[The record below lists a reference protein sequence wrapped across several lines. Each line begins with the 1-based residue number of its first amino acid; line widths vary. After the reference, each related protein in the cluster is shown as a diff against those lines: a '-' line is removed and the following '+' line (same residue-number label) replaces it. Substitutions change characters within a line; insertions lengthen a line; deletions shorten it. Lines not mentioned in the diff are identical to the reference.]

1 MPELGTYGSKGARG
15 GDAPKLP
22 TVLRKGWAAL
32 VLLAGCL
39 ILLARPAFSQ
49 CLVREENTKLFGR
62 LLTDLVQAYE
72 KPKASDA
79 DTIASDLSAIRS
91 PDGRDERLAQA
102 IAGHWQQV
110 YLDRSYPMYLHRKGS
125 QWAEALQGAG
135 IEDRRSHAFIV
146 LGYALVDGEMTRELK
161 GRCNAAAAA
170 ARQYPHTLLVCTGGA
185 TGSNNPEKHTEAG
198 LMKAYLT
205 GECGIA
211 AERIYIDEEAM
222 TTMENAVNT
231 FRILQE
237 NGVETMT
244 LVTSSYHQKWGQA
257 VYNTV
262 LALYRE
268 TEGYAPRLVANY
280 CHPVTPVKESM
291 KHDDRIAASQIG
303 RLLGLPSEDM
313 PKTR

>member
-1 MPELGTYGSKGARG
+1 
-15 GDAPKLP
+15 
-22 TVLRKGWAAL
+22 
-32 VLLAGCL
+32 
-39 ILLARPAFSQ
+39 
-49 CLVREENTKLFGR
+49 
-62 LLTDLVQAYE
+62 
-72 KPKASDA
+72 
-79 DTIASDLSAIRS
+79 
-91 PDGRDERLAQA
+91 
-102 IAGHWQQV
+102 
-110 YLDRSYPMYLHRKGS
+110 
-125 QWAEALQGAG
+125 
-135 IEDRRSHAFIV
+135 
-146 LGYALVDGEMTRELK
+146 
-161 GRCNAAAAA
+161 
-170 ARQYPHTLLVCTGGA
+170 
-185 TGSNNPEKHTEAG
+185 
-198 LMKAYLT
+198 MKAYLT